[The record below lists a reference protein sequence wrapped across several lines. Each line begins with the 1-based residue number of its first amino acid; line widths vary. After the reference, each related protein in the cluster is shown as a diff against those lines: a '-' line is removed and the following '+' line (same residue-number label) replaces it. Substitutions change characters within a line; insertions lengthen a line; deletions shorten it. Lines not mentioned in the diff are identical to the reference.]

1 MILLIDFLLTV
12 IIIKNLINMNNPDMR
27 IELTPSKN
35 SFLNVYI
42 ANFNNWFLTL
52 KKGLY
57 EMRTYHKQ
65 RDKDIETLRQTD
77 TDMIQDDR
85 IIAKYL
91 TVDLITVMTIDACQD
106 KNREVVPQ

>member
-1 MILLIDFLLTV
+1 MRTDYQRRYKDIEMTQNDRTIAKYLTV
-12 IIIKNLINMNNPDMR
+12 DLMTGWAINACEDKNRGIVPKTR
-27 IELTPSKN
+27 

-65 RDKDIETLRQTD
+65 CDKNIETLRL
-77 TDMIQDDR
+77 DR
-85 IIAKYL
+85 L
-91 TVDLITVMTIDACQD
+91 TPT
-106 KNREVVPQ
+106 